1 MSSPIPRDI
10 PELPAIP
17 DMAVVMPSYVPPTAV
32 TPPVRRRAVAVFR
45 LLTALTAAAGIALAL
60 LSAVRAGG
68 GAHPLPPSPPQSP
81 AQSLPK
87 ALLPPLTHFTVQ
99 ANLVLATVTAISAAR
114 SWRAAR
120 PLTPTLVTAALLYVL
135 TASLVHH
142 AFASTAHLPPRS
154 DQLLHTATPV
164 LATIDWL
171 LLTAPAGFTLRR
183 ATAPLLYPLAYLTA
197 TLALTLTLTGSTDGG
212 RPVPYPFLDVHAHGY
227 LTATGNAL
235 LVALSCYALSTLLAA
250 LDAVRPDLTR
260 LPPKTGF
267 RLRPPVG

>member
-45 LLTALTAAAGIALAL
+45 LLTVLTAAAGIALAL

-68 GAHPLPPSPPQSP
+68 GAHPLP
-81 AQSLPK
+81 QSLPK
-87 ALLPPLTHFTVQ
+87 ALLPPLAHFTVQ
-99 ANLVLATVTAISAAR
+99 ANLVLAAVTAVSAAR
-114 SWRAAR
+114 SRRAGR
-120 PLTPTLVTAALLYVL
+120 PLTPTLRTAALLYVL
-135 TASLVHH
+135 TATLVHH
-142 AFASTAHLPPRS
+142 AFASTAPLPPRS

-164 LATIDWL
+164 LATLDWL

-227 LTATGNAL
+227 LTTIGNAL
-235 LVALSCYALSTLLAA
+235 LVALSCYALSTLLTA